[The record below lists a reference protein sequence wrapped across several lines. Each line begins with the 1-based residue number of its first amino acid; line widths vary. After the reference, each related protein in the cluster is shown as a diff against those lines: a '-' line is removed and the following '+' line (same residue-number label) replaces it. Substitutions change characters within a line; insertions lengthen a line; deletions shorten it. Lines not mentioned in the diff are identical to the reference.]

1 MMVELEKHQLLQH
14 SKKLWKEIAFAEMGW
29 MAVFIPRPEGYIN
42 EPIGPQTKLSEILK
56 KFVKFIILEQLF
68 MVFGKA

>member
-1 MMVELEKHQLLQH
+1 MV
-14 SKKLWKEIAFAEMGW
+14 
-29 MAVFIPRPEGYIN
+29 VFTLGPEGHIN